1 MSHDPEAL
9 HAASP
14 GDSAA
19 AGACADSVA
28 RDAPGAPPPRRDLQ
42 RFTRRCA
49 CGELVFEEGGAG
61 RCMYVVLEGE
71 VRIHTG
77 EGEQR
82 RTLNTLGPGQSFGE
96 IALLEEG
103 RRTASAVAV
112 RTPTVL
118 VEIDKPR
125 FVYLV
130 GQQPAFA
137 LTVMRALARR
147 MEGRTR

>member
-1 MSHDPEAL
+1 MNHDPAPTDATDATD
-9 HAASP
+9 AA
-14 GDSAA
+14 DAA
-19 AGACADSVA
+19 DTLT
-28 RDAPGAPPPRRDLQ
+28 PLRDLR
-42 RFTRRCA
+42 RFTRRFA
-49 CGELVFEEGGAG
+49 AGDLVFEEGSAG
-61 RCMYVVLEGE
+61 RCMYVVLEGA
-71 VRIHTG
+71 VRIDSGQG
-77 EGEQR
+77 EAS

-103 RRTASAVAV
+103 RRTASAVAT

-118 VEIDKPR
+118 VEIDKAR

-137 LTVMRALARR
+137 LTVMRSLARR

>member
-1 MSHDPEAL
+1 
-9 HAASP
+9 
-14 GDSAA
+14 
-19 AGACADSVA
+19 
-28 RDAPGAPPPRRDLQ
+28 
-42 RFTRRCA
+42 
-49 CGELVFEEGGAG
+49 
-61 RCMYVVLEGE
+61 MYVVLEGE